1 MDGMSPSDYFFSPD
15 KSEKVESL
23 FHRSIGVS
31 PLCLADNEQDQVH
44 EMR

>member
-1 MDGMSPSDYFFSPD
+1 
-15 KSEKVESL
+15 VESL

-44 EMR
+44 GMRWKQARMPEVPHHGMN